1 MAAEAE
7 RLSSDLAALLRDP
20 EFVEGRDWRERHLAA
35 GETLFAEGSP
45 GETLYLLE
53 AGAVR
58 VTGGVE
64 LDQGRRIQPGVCDL
78 GPGAVFGEVVLFD
91 EGPRSAT
98 VMATHE
104 SRLIE
109 IDGPALLR
117 FLDAHPERGYRILRG
132 LISVMVGRLRA
143 TNRKL
148 LSLLAWGLKA
158 HDIDGHL

>member
-1 MAAEAE
+1 MATAAE
-7 RLSSDLAALLRDP
+7 RLRDDLAALLHDP
-20 EFVEGRDWRERHLAA
+20 EFVEGRDWRERRLVA

-45 GETLYLLE
+45 GDSLYLLE
-53 AGAVR
+53 EGAVR

-64 LDQGRRIQPGVCDL
+64 LDRGRRIQPGVCDL
-78 GPGAVFGEVVLFD
+78 GSGAVFGEVVLFD

-98 VMATHE
+98 VMAVRD

-109 IDGPALLR
+109 IDGAALLR
-117 FLDAHPERGYRILRG
+117 FLDMHPERGYRILRG
-132 LISVMVGRLRA
+132 LIAVMVRRLRA

-158 HDIDGHL
+158 HDIDSQL